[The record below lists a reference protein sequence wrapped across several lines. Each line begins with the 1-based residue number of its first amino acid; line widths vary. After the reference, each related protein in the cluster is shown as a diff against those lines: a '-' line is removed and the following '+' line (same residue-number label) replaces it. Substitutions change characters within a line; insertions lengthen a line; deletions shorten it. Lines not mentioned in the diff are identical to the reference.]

1 MRATKRIHD
10 NVAVEE
16 IETHLVC
23 PDFCFEYSFS
33 HFSHDSGG
41 VAGDSFDSFN
51 RESTASLTF
60 LFSSSLRYVS
70 STTSRIRVP
79 SFLFCLAAISSRVLY
94 CCSVNRTWTRCGYFM
109 TQYYQYNGIVSI
121 VLLRNRENYLFRK

>member
-1 MRATKRIHD
+1 MRTTEGVHD

-23 PDFCFEYSFS
+23 PDFSFEYSLS

-41 VAGDSFDSFN
+41 GAGDSTDSFN
-51 RESTASLTF
+51 RESTASFTF
-60 LFSSSLRYVS
+60 LFSSSFRYVS
-70 STTSRIRVP
+70 STVSRIRVP

-94 CCSVNRTWTRCGYFM
+94 CFSVNKT
-109 TQYYQYNGIVSI
+109 
-121 VLLRNRENYLFRK
+121 